1 MKNNTGSEEGA
12 VARPAGVGGR
22 ADFCSSATA
31 ELQGCNECRK
41 CRSIFLPCVAL
52 IHAIPGVMQNLHSRH
67 PWRSRRRRAYTDVFT
82 QHLNS
87 IAHWLWLTILDNL
100 GAGFTASCRA
110 SDRTLAT
117 SRTFICQAFMNVT
130 FHDCPV
136 SFSTACRFSACV
148 RALLQ
153 CRVA

>member
-1 MKNNTGSEEGA
+1 MPVPERVRLLDRQASAARQIFAPRQLLLRCPNT
-12 VARPAGVGGR
+12 
-22 ADFCSSATA
+22 
-31 ELQGCNECRK
+31 
-41 CRSIFLPCVAL
+41 
-52 IHAIPGVMQNLHSRH
+52 RH
-67 PWRSRRRRAYTDVFT
+67 PWRNAKSAFMPSMAISRRRRAYMDVFT

-110 SDRTLAT
+110 SDRTL
-117 SRTFICQAFMNVT
+117 RHQITFICRGDGRAFMNVT
-130 FHDCPV
+130 LLDCPV
-136 SFSTACRFSACV
+136 SFSTACRFLAYV